1 MPSMETLV
9 TDRTR
14 ANVSRVLNLMQQ
26 IANQTATQDEIDE
39 FLANRYEAI
48 AVSDG
53 VVAVS
58 DGVIGVLT
66 TTDTWKG
73 AYNYTDLNRVGQWV
87 AYLTERLAGI
97 GLFPVTV
104 AKDDWTEADYVDAAS
119 LAYYLDDLAKI
130 RSALAVPSTTPA
142 LPESMDAL
150 NSTKAHTIETLL
162 GVVNT
167 LIDNTKQAFV
177 YSGEP
182 YAGEVY

>member
-1 MPSMETLV
+1 MPQPESLV
-9 TDRTR
+9 TDRTQQH
-14 ANVSRVLNLMQQ
+14 VSRILNLMQQ
-26 IANQTATQDEIDE
+26 IAGGTATQAEIDE
-39 FLANRYEAI
+39 FLANRG
-48 AVSDG
+48 DG
-53 VVAVS
+53 DA
-58 DGVIGVLT
+58 
-66 TTDTWKG
+66 DTWKG

-150 NSTKAHTIETLL
+150 NYTKANNIETIL

-167 LIDNTKQAFV
+167 LIDNTKQSFV

-182 YAGEVY
+182 CAGEVY

>member
-1 MPSMETLV
+1 MPQPESLV
-9 TDRTR
+9 TDRTQQHGNR
-14 ANVSRVLNLMQQ
+14 ILNLMQQ
-26 IANQTATQDEIDE
+26 IAGGTATQAEINE
-39 FLANRYEAI
+39 FLANRG
-48 AVSDG
+48 DG
-53 VVAVS
+53 
-58 DGVIGVLT
+58 D
-66 TTDTWKG
+66 TDTWKG

-97 GLFPVTV
+97 GLFSVTV

-150 NSTKAHTIETLL
+150 NYTKANNIETIL

>member
-1 MPSMETLV
+1 MPQPESLV
-9 TDRTR
+9 TDRTQQHVR
-14 ANVSRVLNLMQQ
+14 RILNLMQQ
-26 IANQTATQDEIDE
+26 IAGGTATQAEINE
-39 FLANRYEAI
+39 FLANRG
-48 AVSDG
+48 DG
-53 VVAVS
+53 
-58 DGVIGVLT
+58 D
-66 TTDTWKG
+66 TDTWKG

-150 NSTKAHTIETLL
+150 NYTKANNIETIL